1 MGDLWV
7 LLAWGFL
14 FMIFWMLFLWV
25 WQWKRRVSGMEN
37 AGWSSG
43 LLILAFLYAIKAD
56 GYGPRRFLIA
66 ALVGLAS
73 GFLARRSWVMG
84 KPAEPVG
91 FRGLWVFEG
100 RAIQAVFLSLPV
112 ALLAIDPLPGL
123 TVYEWA
129 GLLIWA
135 IGMGGQIFAETRRSI
150 FEWLIW
156 VAYFVAALA
165 TPYGPWTIICPLLM
179 LPRLIETKQTIES

>member
-7 LLAWGFL
+7 LLALGLL
-14 FMIFWMLFLWV
+14 FMMLWMLILWV
-25 WQWKRRVSGMEN
+25 WQWKRRASGMEHV
-37 AGWSSG
+37 GWSSG
-43 LLILAFLYAIKAD
+43 LLVLALLYAVKAD

-66 ALVGLAS
+66 ALVGLSS
-73 GFLARRSWVMG
+73 GFLARRSWAMG
-84 KPAEPVG
+84 EPAEPAG

-129 GLLIWA
+129 GLLIWTV
-135 IGMGGQIFAETRRSI
+135 GMAGQIFAETRRS
-150 FEWLIW
+150 FYEWLIW
-156 VAYFVAALA
+156 VAYFVAALS
-165 TPYGPWTIICPLLM
+165 TPYGPWTILCPLLM
-179 LPRLIETKQTIES
+179 LPRLKRPLDDAQ